1 MQRIVDLE
9 YILSCTLM
17 LPQLSLNKMNE
28 HYIVS
33 YSVVLQ
39 SVALFLSIEGISSVQ
54 KATLVSL
61 WLYIVDPGFSFDTS
75 KINSVSNS

>member
-1 MQRIVDLE
+1 MQRRVDLV
-9 YILSCTLM
+9 YILSCTFI

-33 YSVVLQ
+33 YRVVLQ
-39 SVALFLSIEGISSVQ
+39 SVALFLSIESIGSVER
-54 KATLVSL
+54 ATVSL
-61 WLYIVDPGFSFDTS
+61 WLYTVDPAFSFGTS